1 MKTLGGGKTIQPSW
15 DLNWRERE
23 VFERWVGG
31 KISTPVLLSLISV
44 ISAQCCS
51 VCSVLSVMTK
61 QDNPQYGELAR
72 KTSLWMNIGTIII
85 SNIRL

>member
-1 MKTLGGGKTIQPSW
+1 MKTLGGGKTIQHQQRQPSW

-31 KISTPVLLSLISV
+31 KISTPVLLSV
-44 ISAQCCS
+44 I
-51 VCSVLSVMTK
+51 SVLSVMTK

-72 KTSLWMNIGTIII
+72 NTSLWMNIGTIII